1 MHLYMLI
8 AVLSIEQLLQS
19 VLLLLLI
26 AIIII
31 LTYFQ
36 ILLRTHFVLWGRI
49 NRWYKEP
56 CFDPQRLPGN
66 GPLFSFLHV

>member
-1 MHLYMLI
+1 MHLYVLI

-26 AIIII
+26 AMIII

-36 ILLRTHFVLWGRI
+36 ILLGTHFVLWDRI

-56 CFDPQRLPGN
+56 L
-66 GPLFSFLHV
+66 L